1 MAGDWTMDVKSFISR
16 NFFFM
21 LFVFCSMLISHNSL
35 ASGNHSPENSNAIF
49 AANLVLTESGSSSIF
64 PTSYKLKQLDETVS
78 LNGEVVSSGRIEYNE
93 LGSVTRLERREKNR
107 KGESITRVYQDESGN
122 WIKSITWLI
131 DGKESDVGKVIIE
144 YLLDERNRIVSSR
157 LLNSVWAREYI
168 YNDNEQLTEVI
179 EKQILD
185 ENIISEV
192 NYPVR
197 KYHYNSQG
205 FIARRDVLTKRKD
218 LISTHYFDYG
228 EHNVLQRVTGI
239 ASNDEVKRNSG
250 EKHYSSYDRN
260 HNWLLAEWD
269 NGESKFTKNRKII
282 YY

>member
-16 NFFFM
+16 NFFST
-21 LFVFCSMLISHNSL
+21 LLVFCTILISSNSF
-35 ASGNHSPENSNAIF
+35 ASDNNSFTNSNAIF
-49 AANLVLTESGSSSIF
+49 ATNLVLTESGSSSIF
-64 PTSYKLKQLDETVS
+64 PPGYKLKQLDETVS
-78 LNGEVVSSGRIEYNE
+78 LNGEIVSSGRIEYNPS
-93 LGSVTRLERREKNR
+93 GNVTRLERREKNR
-107 KGESITRVYQDESGN
+107 KGESITRVYRDESGN
-122 WIKSITWLI
+122 WIKRINWLI
-131 DGKESDVGKVIIE
+131 DGKESDVGKVVIE
-144 YLLDERNRIVSSR
+144 YLFDEQGRIVSSR

-168 YNDNEQLTEVI
+168 YNDNQQLTEVI

-185 ENIISEV
+185 ENNFSEV
-192 NYPVR
+192 TYPVR
-197 KYHYNSQG
+197 RYHYNSQG
-205 FIARRDVLTKRKD
+205 FIARRDVLTKRKN

-250 EKHYSSYDRN
+250 EKHYSDYDRY

-269 NGESKFTKNRKII
+269 NGESKFTKIRKII